1 MVLGLP
7 LALVSLWM
15 LNLLISDFRGNFNT
29 HFIVMPVL
37 FALGGILLYLGIRT
51 LTAPEISI
59 EVASRSIHVRARGS
73 QSAQTRPFDAITGP
87 VNVTTLGLIAFSLV
101 HVSLRFDDSKSLS
114 LFMTGD
120 KTKAEGVIWWL
131 EAAFMTNDVGYTV
144 DEESLNDDVKKML
157 VLIKKLDTPN
167 FPIWFERFAGSLMTN
182 DVGYAV
188 DEESLNDDVK
198 KVLMLIKKLDTP
210 NFPAS
215 FSQGDQGFNFR
226 AKAVYEKALDFL
238 VAIGLPAVKP
248 LTVALHHPNLNVRLG
263 AIEALGRIGGST
275 AIESLKAAIQET
287 NSTERA
293 YAVRALGKA
302 GRSDA
307 LGEIISYLHDPS
319 VGVRESAVYALEEIG
334 DPRAL
339 PELELL
345 ANSDTALVDR
355 FGPSVGELAN
365 NAIKKIRKR
374 TSK

>member
-1 MVLGLP
+1 
-7 LALVSLWM
+7 
-15 LNLLISDFRGNFNT
+15 
-29 HFIVMPVL
+29 
-37 FALGGILLYLGIRT
+37 
-51 LTAPEISI
+51 
-59 EVASRSIHVRARGS
+59 
-73 QSAQTRPFDAITGP
+73 
-87 VNVTTLGLIAFSLV
+87 
-101 HVSLRFDDSKSLS
+101 
-114 LFMTGD
+114 
-120 KTKAEGVIWWL
+120 
-131 EAAFMTNDVGYTV
+131 VG
-144 DEESLNDDVKKML
+144 
-157 VLIKKLDTPN
+157 
-167 FPIWFERFAGSLMTN
+167 A
-182 DVGYAV
+182 
-188 DEESLNDDVK
+188 
-198 KVLMLIKKLDTP
+198 
-210 NFPAS
+210 
-215 FSQGDQGFNFR
+215 
-226 AKAVYEKALDFL
+226 
-238 VAIGLPAVKP
+238 
-248 LTVALHHPNLNVRLG
+248 LG
-263 AIEALGRIGGST
+263 AIQALGRIGGST